1 MLYTGFWISK
11 ELIPLLYNFKWD
23 FRFMEIWYKLE
34 GIPQIFKATF
44 IAGSL
49 YTVGYKNE
57 THIALR

>member
-1 MLYTGFWISK
+1 
-11 ELIPLLYNFKWD
+11 
-23 FRFMEIWYKLE
+23 MEIWYKLE